1 MQKTI
6 RWWIGSGLVVLLIA
20 GAVHFTYQ
28 HLRPS
33 DPNAPFPLSS
43 SVVLKG
49 TAVQGAVLTSTDN
62 EGRSMTLK
70 IQDVKLDPKDA
81 EGEVYLYTVVYQNTP
96 TSQWQ
101 NICQQDR
108 DHMATAIPL
117 SGQWDTRGNHIDNE
131 RITFACTNSAL
142 AKCVRWG
149 YKPWKTVQGQSLRN
163 YHQACTR
170 MVRADYCGT
179 GVAHTQDGTEID
191 IYDRLGI
198 QKRTNNSGM
207 EFEAAWNSDGAVA
220 ISRTRFPETLAQ
232 IKRECPERFK
242 PLQGEHT
249 VDIDTSTSLSL
260 LQQYAPKALIFNN
273 SFITS
278 LKNAKGSIELDG

>member
-1 MQKTI
+1 MKKTI
-6 RWWIGSGLVVLLIA
+6 RWWIGSGFILLLIA
-20 GAVHFTYQ
+20 GAVYFTYQ

-33 DPNAPFPLSS
+33 DLNAPFPFSP

-49 TAVQGAVLTSTDN
+49 TAVQGAVLISTDS
-62 EGRSMTLK
+62 EGRSVSLK
-70 IQDVKLDPKDA
+70 IQDVERDPKDS
-81 EGEVYLYTVVYQNTP
+81 EGEVYLYTVIYQNTP

-101 NICQQDR
+101 NICQPDR
-108 DHMATAIPL
+108 DNMAVAIPL
-117 SGQWDTRGNHIDNE
+117 SGQWDTRGNHIDNG

-149 YKPWKTVQGQSLRN
+149 YKPWKTVQGQSLRD

-179 GVAHTQDGTEID
+179 GVAHTQDGNEID

-198 QKRTNNSGM
+198 QKRTSNSGM

-232 IKRECPERFK
+232 IKKECPERFK
-242 PLQGEHT
+242 PLQGEPT

-260 LQQYAPKALIFNN
+260 LQQYAPKARIFND
-273 SFITS
+273 SFVNS
-278 LKNAKGSIELDG
+278 LK

>member
-1 MQKTI
+1 MKKAIQ
-6 RWWIGSGLVVLLIA
+6 WWIGSGFLVLLMA
-20 GAVHFTYQ
+20 GTVYFTYQ

-33 DPNAPFPLSS
+33 ALNAPFPLSP

-49 TAVQGAVLTSTDN
+49 TAVQGAVFTSTDS
-62 EGRSMTLK
+62 EGRSITLK
-70 IQDVKLDPKDA
+70 IQNVERDPKDS
-81 EGEVYLYTVVYQNTP
+81 EGEVYLYTVIYQNTP

-101 NICQQDR
+101 NMCQPDR
-108 DHMATAIPL
+108 DNMATAIPL
-117 SGQWDTRGNHIDNE
+117 SGQWDTRGNHINNE
-131 RITFACTNSAL
+131 RITLACTNSAL
-142 AKCVRWG
+142 AKCVRLG
-149 YKPWKTVQGQSLRN
+149 YKPWKTVQGQSLRD

-179 GVAHTQDGTEID
+179 GIAHTQDGTEIN

-207 EFEAAWNSDGAVA
+207 KFEAAWNSDGAVA

-232 IKRECPERFK
+232 IKRECPERFE
-242 PLQGEHT
+242 PLQREHI

-260 LQQYAPKALIFNN
+260 LQQYAPKALIFND
-273 SFITS
+273 SFVNS
-278 LKNAKGSIELDG
+278 LK